1 MVKNPKAL
9 ILDFFNRREPRNPRA
24 LPLVFGATH
33 SGSLNGKKKQNPP
46 VLEMRVAVSDT
57 KKDGTALASV
67 NASQKT
73 TKNQYVVIKPLS
85 RISGCLKGETA
96 FLPRIHRQT
105 DLLWGA
111 FLHRQICASHTTSAF
126 PVLKQAQGVNVG
138 IMNRHKTC
146 APHTASITRFLSG
159 CLNGLIGSQTLFKR
173 GLNGVYSGT
182 HRAICQRSA
191 YTKARKIP
199 CDFYPVIETDTQ
211 PETDKN
217 KNPRELALP
226 FTQRKRRF
234 HPKNIPLPFGQ
245 KADIVAP
252 PLDTYIMLNTI
263 TATCG
268 DITLNPLSA
277 SVKTD
282 MNGYCWQGE
291 IALSPD
297 DFGALNLMNTP
308 LGQEKII
315 TLTINGD
322 TFRFMAENI
331 SDHRAFGQRSYTV
344 SGRSL
349 TAKLGADYAVCKTGF
364 IGQDLY
370 ASQLAQS
377 AIADTGFTLE
387 WQTVDWLIP
396 ANTYT
401 LADKTP
407 IAVIMDIAH
416 AVGAFVVSH
425 PYQNILYVRPKYK
438 LPAWQ
443 LKSATADFSVPANM
457 ILSVSGQKHTQTQ
470 ANGVFVLGEGEN
482 AVGAHI
488 VRTGTDA
495 LPETDALSH
504 CVYTDL
510 IACEAAGIAALSDTG
525 NHKTETVTLP
535 IMKKYQLP
543 LASLGQIW
551 RFTEPSAAFMGI
563 IESISIKVG
572 IENQAPKITQQIA
585 VNCFLGE

>member
-9 ILDFFNRREPRNPRA
+9 ILDFFNRRETRNPRA

-33 SGSLNGKKKQNPP
+33 SGSPNGKKQNPP

-57 KKDGTALASV
+57 KKDGSALASI
-67 NASQKT
+67 NTSQKT
-73 TKNQYVVIKPLS
+73 AKNQDVVIKPLS
-85 RISGCLKGETA
+85 RVSGCLKGETA
-96 FLPRIHRQT
+96 FLPRIFRVNGF
-105 DLLWGA
+105 LWGA
-111 FLHRQICASHTTSAF
+111 FLRRQTCASPTTSAF
-126 PVLKQAQGVNVG
+126 PVLKQSQGVNVG
-138 IMNRHKTC
+138 IMNRHQTC

-159 CLNGLIGSQTLFKR
+159 CLNGLIGLQTLFKR

-182 HRAICQRSA
+182 HRAICQRYA

-226 FTQRKRRF
+226 FTRRKRRF

-349 TAKLGADYAVCKTGF
+349 TAKLGADYAICKTGF

-370 ASQLAQS
+370 ASQLVQS

-425 PYQNILYVRPKYK
+425 PAQNILYVRPKYK

-551 RFTEPSAAFMGI
+551 RFTEPSAAFIGI

-585 VNCFLGE
+585 VNCFFG